1 MSLLCQ
7 YELATSF
14 CKLFQILSIRFIG
27 RFLVNMLFIDMCFQ
41 MFLKSKILMSQKIK
55 DQNAT
60 YIACGS
66 FGKDK

>member
-7 YELATSF
+7 CELATSF

-41 MFLKSKILMSQKIK
+41 MFLKSKILMSQKTK